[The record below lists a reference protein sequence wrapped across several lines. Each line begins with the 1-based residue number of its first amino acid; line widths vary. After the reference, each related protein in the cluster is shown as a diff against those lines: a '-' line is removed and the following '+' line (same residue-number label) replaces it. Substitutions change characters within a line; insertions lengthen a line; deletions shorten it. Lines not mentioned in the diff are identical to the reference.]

1 MDTFLSP
8 NNGRQP
14 RDAEFFTS
22 FYFFLSNVYFFCS
35 KIALFNTFLPFLCQK
50 LFYFLPYLERFMCHY
65 EGGFL
70 KLRYFFIFV
79 TQTKRSRIPRDSN
92 FLIF

>member
-22 FYFFLSNVYFFCS
+22 FYFFLS
-35 KIALFNTFLPFLCQK
+35 K
-50 LFYFLPYLERFMCHY
+50 LFIPLYIFHALRMYVVRMSGLYYWNFREFLHCC
-65 EGGFL
+65 
-70 KLRYFFIFV
+70 
-79 TQTKRSRIPRDSN
+79 N
-92 FLIF
+92 F